1 MRFAALFATPAL
13 TLAAFCPALGDEAPP
28 QSTTKRNI
36 LIFVAD
42 GLRYTSVTPET
53 APTMAKIQKEGV
65 DFTNSHSTY
74 PTLTTVNAATIA
86 TGHAP
91 GDTGNFGNA
100 MYVAFPVPCRLGAVA
115 TFIEDDCI
123 LTDIKAHY
131 PNDYIAQ
138 KTLIETA
145 RAAGLNTLV
154 VGKKGPAAIEYLSAL
169 ESEGK
174 SVEDPKGLFID
185 DSTNRPT
192 NLDGSPSKSTV
203 LKGVIANEVLN
214 ATGGSSAP
222 PFSSTPNLVQQA
234 YLRQTVTQV
243 LIPRLKDSGKPFAM
257 LYWSRDPDTTQ
268 HGAVDSEGKLV
279 PGINSTSGRA
289 AIYNADN
296 DLKGILDT
304 LKQYDLADNTDV
316 FVIADHGFS
325 TISHAVPTPDGRIG
339 HSTLAP
345 GFVAID
351 VAKWLGQK
359 IYDPD
364 RADAELDLESG
375 EHPQGGNG
383 LIGPMPDKPQAVVVA
398 NGGTGFIYV
407 PEAPTAAA
415 TAKTIYAKLVEQ
427 PYVGALFV
435 DDALLN
441 ADKAAY
447 AGALPMSAVNL
458 IGSSKM
464 PRPSIVIGFR
474 SFVVN
479 GCTEKHEQM
488 CTAEIADTNL
498 HTGQG
503 MHGSFSRADT
513 RNFMAAIGPDF
524 KKGYADK
531 TPVGN
536 VDVAPTMA
544 HLLGLTLEG
553 PGTLKGRVAEEA
565 LTGGKEPKV
574 TKTTL
579 ASDKA
584 ANGFQTL
591 LNLQEVGSTHYL
603 TAAGMPGRTVGLVEK

>member
-1 MRFAALFATPAL
+1 MRFAALLATTALTFAAFAPAL
-13 TLAAFCPALGDEAPP
+13 ADDSAPV
-28 QSTTKRNI
+28 KRNVV
-36 LIFVAD
+36 IFVAD

-53 APTMAKIQKEGV
+53 APTMAKLRKEGV

-91 GDTGNFGNA
+91 GDTGNFGNT
-100 MYVAFPVPCRLGAVA
+100 MYVGFAVPCRLGATA

-123 LTDIKAHY
+123 LKDIKAHF
-131 PNDYIAQ
+131 PDDYLAQ

-154 VGKKGPAAIEYLSAL
+154 VGKKGPAAIEYLAAL

-192 NLDGSPSKSTV
+192 NLDGSPTKSST
-203 LKGVIANEVLN
+203 LKGALATEVMT
-214 ATGGSSAP
+214 ATGSTAP
-222 PFSSTPNLVQQA
+222 AFSTMPNIVQQA
-234 YLRQTVTQV
+234 YLRQAVTQV

-268 HGAVDSEGKLV
+268 HGAEDSDGKLV

-289 AIYNADN
+289 AIYNADS
-296 DLKGILDT
+296 DLKGILAS

-325 TISHAVPTPDGRIG
+325 TIAHGLPTPDGRVERT
-339 HSTLAP
+339 TLAS
-345 GFVAID
+345 GFVALD
-351 VAKWLGQK
+351 VARWLNQK

-364 RADAELDLESG
+364 RSDAELDLDSG
-375 EHPQGGNG
+375 EHPQSGNG
-383 LIGPMPDKPQAVVVA
+383 LIGATPDKPQAVVIA
-398 NGGTGFIYV
+398 NGGSDFVYV
-407 PEAPTAAA
+407 PAAPDATA

-427 PYVGALFV
+427 PYVSSLFV
-435 DDALLN
+435 DDALLA
-441 ADKAAY
+441 ADKAAF
-447 AGALPMSAVNL
+447 AGALPLSAINFV
-458 IGSSKM
+458 GSSKM
-464 PRPSIVIGFR
+464 PRPAIVIGFR
-474 SFVVN
+474 SFVVG
-479 GCTEKHEQM
+479 GCVEKLEQM
-488 CTAEIADTNL
+488 CTAEIADTPL

-503 MHGSFSRADT
+503 MHGSFSRADS

-524 KKGYADK
+524 KKGYADSA
-531 TPVGN
+531 PVGN
-536 VDVAPTMA
+536 VDVAPTLA
-544 HLLGLTLEG
+544 HILGLALTG

-565 LTGGKEPKV
+565 LVGGSDPKV

-579 ASDKA
+579 AADKA

-591 LNLQEVGSTHYL
+591 LNVQEVGTTRYL
-603 TAAGMPGRTVGLVEK
+603 TAAGFPGRTVGLVEK